1 MSATPSNRKTKM
13 KLNPRLMI
21 FSWGFLY
28 QSEMLEGIIDAVV
41 VNRGSHVVSLLFEGV
56 ECIPHGDANAGG
68 ENHRRVVA
76 SITKGQGMLW
86 VKAFVGCHREN
97 SLTFVSFDGCD
108 IGESWM
114 PTT

>member
-13 KLNPRLMI
+13 KLNPQLMK
-21 FSWGFLY
+21 FCWGFLY

-41 VNRGSHVVSLLFEGV
+41 VNRGSHVVSLLLEGV

-76 SITKGQGMLW
+76 SSAVKKG
-86 VKAFVGCHREN
+86 
-97 SLTFVSFDGCD
+97 VS
-108 IGESWM
+108 
-114 PTT
+114 